1 MNINIAILEDQLSDY
16 NILTQAIKVWGEKTG
31 NIVHLYHFP
40 SGEILLDS
48 DTIHNCHILFSD
60 IQLNENNEL
69 HTLSGIETCIKLREK
84 NYSGEIIFLTAFREY
99 VFEGYNVLAF
109 NYLLKPIQTQQLENC
124 MDKYVSMH
132 SLDFYYLHKEQQI
145 IQIPYNDIISI
156 SKDSHDA
163 VLQTTQ
169 GIYIERVSLTEI
181 ENRLPAQFVRCHK
194 SCIINMLHVY
204 SLVGN
209 EIHLSNHTVQ
219 PIGRKFLS
227 EIRNQLIKLSTN

>member
-1 MNINIAILEDQLSDY
+1 MNLNIAILEDQLSHY
-16 NILTQAIKVWGEKTG
+16 NILTQAVRTWGEKTG

-48 DTIHNCHILFSD
+48 DIIHTCHILFSD
-60 IQLNENNEL
+60 IQLNDNKQSQA
-69 HTLSGIETCIKLREK
+69 LSGIETCVKLREQ
-84 NYSGEIIFLTAFREY
+84 NYTGEIIFLTAFREY

-109 NYLLKPIQTQQLENC
+109 NYLLKPIQNEQLENC
-124 MDKYVSMH
+124 MNKYVSIH

-145 IQIPYNDIISI
+145 IQIPYNEIISI
-156 SKDSHDA
+156 SKDGHDA
-163 VLQTTQ
+163 LLQTTQ
-169 GIYIERVSLTEI
+169 SIYIERVSLTEI

-194 SCIINMLHVY
+194 SCIINILHVY

-209 EIHLSNHTVQ
+209 EIHLSNRTVQ
-219 PIGRKFLS
+219 PIGRKFLP